1 MAASARCASALLGTD
16 TMSVDKEELVQR
28 AKLAE
33 QAERYDDMAAAMKAV
48 TETGVELSNEERNL
62 LSVAYK
68 NVVGARRSSWRVI
81 SSIEQ
86 KTEGSERKQQMAKEY
101 REKVEKEL
109 REICYDVL
117 GLLDKYLIPKASNA
131 ESKVFYLKMKGDY
144 YRYLAE
150 VATGET
156 RNAVVDDSQ
165 KAYQDAFE
173 ISKSK
178 MQPTHP
184 IRLGLALNFSVFY
197 YEILNSPDKACQLAK
212 QRVVTLY
219 VYVCRNCNMDF
230 PVCITAVVEDSQK
243 AYQEAF
249 DIAKSKMQPTHPI
262 RLGLALNFSVF
273 YYEIINSPDKACQ
286 LAKQRCYA
294 LLVRIFESRN
304 LDFSVC
310 IAAVVEDSQ
319 KAYQE
324 AFDIAKSKMQ
334 PTHPIRLGLALN
346 FSVFYYEIINS
357 PARACHLAKQVEQTN
372 KLQSIISVSWYY
384 CAAFD
389 DAIAELDTLN
399 EDSYKDSTL
408 IMQLLRDNL
417 TLWTSDT
424 QGDADEAQE
433 EEEQERKEIEDEQ
446 RKGQEE
452 FRKHCLV
459 VQRYRMKDSTERY
472 RKGHKNICNITNE
485 KEIITNK

>member
-1 MAASARCASALLGTD
+1 
-16 TMSVDKEELVQR
+16 MSTVDKEELVQK

-33 QAERYDDMAAAMKAV
+33 QSERYDDMAQAMKSV

-86 KTEGSERKQQMAKEY
+86 KTEASARKQQLAREY
-101 REKVEKEL
+101 RERVEKEL
-109 REICYDVL
+109 REICYEVL
-117 GLLDKYLIPKASNA
+117 GLLDKYLIPKASNP

-150 VATGET
+150 VATGDA
-156 RNAVVDDSQ
+156 RNTVVDDSQ
-165 KAYQDAFE
+165 TAYQDAFE
-173 ISKSK
+173 ISKGK

-212 QRVVTLY
+212 Q
-219 VYVCRNCNMDF
+219 
-230 PVCITAVVEDSQK
+230 DSKK

-249 DIAKSKMQPTHPI
+249 DIAKT
-262 RLGLALNFSVF
+262 
-273 YYEIINSPDKACQ
+273 
-286 LAKQRCYA
+286 
-294 LLVRIFESRN
+294 
-304 LDFSVC
+304 
-310 IAAVVEDSQ
+310 
-319 KAYQE
+319 
-324 AFDIAKSKMQ
+324 KMQ

-357 PARACHLAKQVEQTN
+357 PARACHLAKQ
-372 KLQSIISVSWYY
+372 
-384 CAAFD
+384 AFD

-424 QGDADEAQE
+424 QGDGDEPQE
-433 EEEQERKEIEDEQ
+433 GGD
-446 RKGQEE
+446 
-452 FRKHCLV
+452 
-459 VQRYRMKDSTERY
+459 
-472 RKGHKNICNITNE
+472 N
-485 KEIITNK
+485 